1 MTLQTINLGGYANDG
16 TGDDLR
22 TAFQKVN
29 FNFDILRY
37 EVAGATNL
45 GSGIG
50 VFAQKNDVNLEFK
63 SLTSNDN
70 SVILTDTS
78 DTVNLQSITTVL
90 NDSSPMLGGDL
101 GLNGFTIKAINGG
114 GIESKV
120 WNVDIQLLSSL
131 VSIMIES
138 SNSKIDLGTFLIPS
152 GRQDDT
158 NRPNGY
164 ILDFGTILDPASG
177 NNIDFGSF

>member
-131 VSIMIES
+131 VSIMI
-138 SNSKIDLGTFLIPS
+138 
-152 GRQDDT
+152 
-158 NRPNGY
+158 
-164 ILDFGTILDPASG
+164 
-177 NNIDFGSF
+177 

>member
-114 GIESKV
+114 GIEWLK
-120 WNVDIQLLSSL
+120 W
-131 VSIMIES
+131 
-138 SNSKIDLGTFLIPS
+138 S
-152 GRQDDT
+152 GRSRT
-158 NRPNGY
+158 NRGHC
-164 ILDFGTILDPASG
+164 
-177 NNIDFGSF
+177 GS